1 MSRHPC
7 WLAVT
12 MLLWLGPHG
21 DAQDLAAI
29 KQSGRLRHVGIP
41 YANFVTGAGDG
52 FDVELMQA
60 FAKRL
65 GVGYEF
71 VRADWTDAFGL
82 LTGQMVRAKGE
93 NSEVLGKTP
102 IQGDVLACGVTILP
116 WRKQVVDFS
125 TPVFPTQVW
134 LVSGADSEVR
144 PIVPGKSLEADIHLV
159 KSLIA
164 GRTLLCKANTCLDPT
179 LYDISAT
186 GAKYLMFSGSL
197 NELAPAVI
205 LGEAEMTLLD
215 VPDTLVA
222 LQKWPGQIKVI
233 GPVGEVQ
240 QMAVAFRKQSP
251 GLRQEF
257 NRFLRDCHADGTYL
271 RLVRQYYPMVESF
284 YPDFFRSLGSSPP
297 SIGSSGASSPVGAT
311 AAVGPAPAPRSSAE

>member
-1 MSRHPC
+1 
-7 WLAVT
+7 
-12 MLLWLGPHG
+12 
-21 DAQDLAAI
+21 
-29 KQSGRLRHVGIP
+29 
-41 YANFVTGAGDG
+41 
-52 FDVELMQA
+52 
-60 FAKRL
+60 
-65 GVGYEF
+65 
-71 VRADWTDAFGL
+71 
-82 LTGQMVRAKGE
+82 
-93 NSEVLGKTP
+93 
-102 IQGDVLACGVTILP
+102 
-116 WRKQVVDFS
+116 
-125 TPVFPTQVW
+125 
-134 LVSGADSEVR
+134 
-144 PIVPGKSLEADIHLV
+144 EADIRLV

-186 GAKYLMFSGSL
+186 GAKYSMFSGSL

-251 GLRQEF
+251 GLRKEF

-284 YPDFFRSLGSSPP
+284 YPDFFRSLSSSSP
-297 SIGSSGASSPVGAT
+297 SLGSSGASSPVGTT
-311 AAVGPAPAPRSSAE
+311 AAVGPAPAPRSPSEP